1 MTVVGVLVSCL
12 VSCMV
17 SCSVC
22 QFDTGVPVTGLLNF
36 CSAWYESDCMPSVA
50 FSWSGD
56 TIPTLTKRYLPTSRL
71 HAPTSADL
79 SRRARWRV
87 YNNASQA
94 GLLQFVRRDLDAHGN
109 YRSCFLN
116 VPTLHPGGFL
126 DNFMPALFH
135 PGPASKCTVVSCRF
149 HTSSLHLVVWVGWRC
164 HWRAASVSRNPF
176 VA

>member
-1 MTVVGVLVSCL
+1 MLGFMHGFMLCL
-12 VSCMV
+12 SIL
-17 SCSVC
+17 
-22 QFDTGVPVTGLLNF
+22 QRHPRNRLAYFF
-36 CSAWYESDCMPSVA
+36 SAWYESHFMPSVA

-71 HAPTSADL
+71 HAPTSANS

-87 YNNASQA
+87 SSNASQA
-94 GLLQFVRRDLDAHGN
+94 GLLQFVRWDFDAHGN
-109 YRSCFLN
+109 YLTCLHN
-116 VPTLHPGGFL
+116 VPTLHPRGLL

-135 PGPASKCTVVSCRF
+135 PGPASKCTVVSSRF

-164 HWRAASVSRNPF
+164 HWRAASVSRNPS